1 MSGAA
6 SDRTTGGPR
15 LADSGPAG
23 SVRSRRRASEGMPVA
38 GAPGWHVIRR
48 TAPVASGDPMRRP
61 RRFRLAAGAVTATL
75 VALLL
80 VLSMVRAQRSEA
92 PAGQTVVIPM
102 PPLVISPGAGPAF
115 GPTPAPKAPTEQR
128 ARPQDTV
135 ATSLQTRP
143 DPVLP
148 DELALLPPAS
158 IEASRRSTAELE
170 IRPQPVGLSAA
181 PLPSTIDGSPSRA
194 QESRRE
200 PLQPGRSSP
209 QVADDPGNLR
219 AVAKLQVASEA
230 STSDDHSAVAAA
242 SAAALPSTIE
252 GSPPRAEESRI
263 EPVQTDRSSTQV
275 TDDSANL
282 RAAAKIQVA
291 SQPTTAED
299 TPALP
304 AGEIRVFI
312 HHVADQ
318 RDGALAQ
325 RLADYLRGQG
335 FTVADIRSVDFSI
348 GKPSVRYFFA
358 RDRAASQ
365 RLVEELGRFSAG
377 GASLGPDHASD
388 FTHFV
393 PKPRPGS
400 VEVWLPGS

>member
-1 MSGAA
+1 M
-6 SDRTTGGPR
+6 
-15 LADSGPAG
+15 
-23 SVRSRRRASEGMPVA
+23 
-38 GAPGWHVIRR
+38 
-48 TAPVASGDPMRRP
+48 
-61 RRFRLAAGAVTATL
+61 
-75 VALLL
+75 
-80 VLSMVRAQRSEA
+80 
-92 PAGQTVVIPM
+92 
-102 PPLVISPGAGPAF
+102 
-115 GPTPAPKAPTEQR
+115 
-128 ARPQDTV
+128 
-135 ATSLQTRP
+135 
-143 DPVLP
+143 LP
-148 DELALLPPAS
+148 DELALLPVEP
-158 IEASRRSTAELE
+158 IEALQRSTAELE
-170 IRPQPVGLSAA
+170 IRPEPVGLSAA

-194 QESRRE
+194 QEPRRE
-200 PLQPGRSSP
+200 PLQPGRSST
-209 QVADDPGNLR
+209 QVADDPANLR
-219 AVAKLQVASEA
+219 SAAKLQVASEA
-230 STSDDHSAVAAA
+230 STSDGHSAVAAP
-242 SAAALPSTIE
+242 SARPSTSAMG
-252 GSPPRAEESRI
+252 GSPSRVEESRI
-263 EPVQTDRSSTQV
+263 EPVQPGRSSTQV
-275 TDDSANL
+275 TDDPANL
-282 RAAAKIQVA
+282 RSAAKIQVA
-291 SQPTTAED
+291 SQATTAED
-299 TPALP
+299 DPALP